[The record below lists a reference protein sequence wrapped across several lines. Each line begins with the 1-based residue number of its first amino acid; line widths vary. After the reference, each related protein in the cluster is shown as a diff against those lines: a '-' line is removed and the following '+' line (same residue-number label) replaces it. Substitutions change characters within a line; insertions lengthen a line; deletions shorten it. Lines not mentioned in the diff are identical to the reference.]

1 MTMSRWI
8 AAPVLL
14 VSSVAT
20 PACVAERTDCGGSL
34 VCGPGTA
41 GGGDAG
47 ASDAGVPGA
56 DAGPGVGVDPGDASA
71 CRPSFASGVNVAWV
85 RFGNDIPNPDLVTF
99 QGLFQ
104 NAHAAGGR
112 VARWWFH
119 ANGTVTPGYD
129 ANGMA
134 LPISSSDIADVRSI
148 LDTAYAAGMMV
159 TISLWSF
166 DMLKGSLKPN
176 SPVANAALLANNVSL
191 LTVDANRQA
200 YIDNVLTPLV
210 SALAGH
216 PGLYAWETFN
226 EPEGM
231 AVAPGWKP
239 FTGVRGTDGGTVAG
253 QSVAESYIQKT
264 INWFAAAIHAADP
277 TALVT
282 SGTWQF
288 LANANVP
295 GMMNYYSDAALVAAG
310 GLAGGTLDFYEVHY
324 YAANGAK
331 VSPFANPASHWGL
344 DKPIVIGEFYALA
357 QDGVAATDVYTSL
370 YNGQYGGGWAWQYL
384 SNDANNTSNGGVSTK
399 WPAMQAPLQAL
410 LATDPSALA
419 CP

>member
-1 MTMSRWI
+1 MTISRWT

-14 VSSVAT
+14 ASAVVT

-34 VCGPGTA
+34 VCEPAAA
-41 GGGDAG
+41 GGGDA
-47 ASDAGVPGA
+47 AVA
-56 DAGPGVGVDPGDASA
+56 DAGPVIDSGGPVGDSGS
-71 CRPSFASGVNVAWV
+71 CRPTFASGVNVAWV
-85 RFGNDIPNPDLVTF
+85 RFANDVPNPNLATF
-99 QGLFQ
+99 QVLFQ
-104 NAHAAGGR
+104 NTYAAGGR

-119 ANGTVTPGYD
+119 ANGTTTPGYD

-134 LPISSSDIADVRSI
+134 LAISSSDIADVRSI
-148 LDTAYAAGMMV
+148 LDTAHAAGMMV

-166 DMLKGSLKPN
+166 DMLKGNIPAST
-176 SPVANAALLANNVSL
+176 LANNVSL

-231 AVAPGWKP
+231 ALAPGWKP
-239 FTGVRGTDGGTVAG
+239 FTGVRGADGGTITG
-253 QSVAESYIQKT
+253 QSVEESYIQKT
-264 INWFAAAIHAADP
+264 INWFAAAIHTADP
-277 TALVT
+277 SALVT
-282 SGTWQF
+282 NGTWQF
-288 LANANVP
+288 LANANTA
-295 GMMNYYSDAALVAAG
+295 GMMNYYSDAALQAAG
-310 GLAGGTLDFYEVHY
+310 GKDNGTLDFYEVHY

-331 VSPFANPASHWGL
+331 VSPFANPASYWAL

-357 QDGVAATDVYTSL
+357 QDGVAGPDTYTHLFGS
-370 YNGQYGGGWAWQYL
+370 QYGGAWAWQYL
-384 SNDANNTSNGGVSTK
+384 NSDGTNSSNGGAVTK
-399 WPAMQAPLQAL
+399 WPTMQVPMQNL
-410 LATDPSALA
+410 LAADPGALA